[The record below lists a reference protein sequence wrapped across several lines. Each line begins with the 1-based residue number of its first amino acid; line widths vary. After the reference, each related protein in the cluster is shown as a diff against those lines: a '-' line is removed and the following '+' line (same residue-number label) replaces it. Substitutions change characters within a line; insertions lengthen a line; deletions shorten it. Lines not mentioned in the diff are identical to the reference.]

1 MVVYLDIPLVES
13 MAVYLVVCLAYWKA
27 ARLVSLMV
35 VCLVV
40 LMEATLAV
48 HWENTRVGHSVSH
61 SAG

>member
-13 MAVYLVVCLAYWKA
+13 TAVYLVVCLAYLKA
-27 ARLVSLMV
+27 ARLVNLMV

-40 LMEATLAV
+40 LMEEMWVV
-48 HWENTRVGHSVSH
+48 HWENARVGHLVSH